1 MQAVLLKSLLAVLTR
16 IVMSMCGEAI
26 IEWFILKACEFAVK
40 STKTPCDDEFY
51 DMVKKAYMDSKE
63 RASHAPGN

>member
-1 MQAVLLKSLLAVLTR
+1 MPAILLKSLLSVLTR

-26 IEWFILKACEFAVK
+26 IEWFIFKTCEFAVK

-51 DMVKKAYMDSKE
+51 DMVKKAYMDSRE
-63 RASHAPGN
+63 RSSNAASN